1 MNQELI
7 IPRNKR
13 KFCANAIFMIL
24 IALMVLFVSATY
36 FLEIPGVDNP
46 PPLPLAILF
55 ILCAI
60 IMLAASVLAFR
71 QAFKTTPLLVINAY
85 GIQENINYRNTVG
98 LIRWEDIADIDI
110 VPAIRDT
117 YFYCIHLKRPEKYI
131 KNPRL
136 LAKIKNATKKPP
148 FGHICFPTTD
158 IQKYMDA
165 IIAITQHYF
174 DLTRE
179 RAEAFSDQS

>member
-36 FLEIPGVDNP
+36 FLEIPGVENP

-71 QAFKTTPLLVINAY
+71 QAFQTTPLLVINAY

-98 LIRWEDIADIDI
+98 LMRWEDIADIDI

-117 YFYCIHLKRPEKYI
+117 
-131 KNPRL
+131 
-136 LAKIKNATKKPP
+136 
-148 FGHICFPTTD
+148 
-158 IQKYMDA
+158 
-165 IIAITQHYF
+165 
-174 DLTRE
+174 
-179 RAEAFSDQS
+179 